1 MGTSRSM
8 IFKLAH
14 ASKGKS
20 ASELI
25 GAASSQNTCVL
36 SPTGHFRNFWDFLGA
51 LDCNDV
57 LAGLGVSSHCCCE
70 RRRTI
75 RGTLS
80 KEV

>member
-1 MGTSRSM
+1 M

-20 ASELI
+20 ASELL

-51 LDCNDV
+51 LTAMMF
-57 LAGLGVSSHCCCE
+57 LRVSGCPAIAVVRE
-70 RRRTI
+70 
-75 RGTLS
+75 G
-80 KEV
+80 EQ